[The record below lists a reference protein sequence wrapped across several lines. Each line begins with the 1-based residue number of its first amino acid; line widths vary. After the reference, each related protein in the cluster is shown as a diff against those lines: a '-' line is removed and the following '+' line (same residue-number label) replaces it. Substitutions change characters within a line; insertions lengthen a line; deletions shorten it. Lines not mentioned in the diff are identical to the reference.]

1 MDPMTPTA
9 VQQQLARQ
17 EQRKWEQDRLEW
29 ADSHPMMA
37 LLSECL
43 TLSPLI
49 SQRFDTA
56 STDGRHLYFS
66 PDYSASLTNESR
78 RFLHAHLI
86 WHCMAGHL
94 SAPLVAHRHRW
105 HLACDHEVN
114 ALLLALDFPLPSNA
128 LLFPVCVGRSALD
141 VYQWLEGH
149 PDTSLESTIDVHP
162 AALWSHLPG
171 TAPDERVLALWRRRA
186 HMAAR
191 ETGTLPESVAK
202 FCEAR

>member
-29 ADSHPMMA
+29 ADSHPLMA

-78 RFLHAHLI
+78 RFYTH
-86 WHCMAGHL
+86 
-94 SAPLVAHRHRW
+94 
-105 HLACDHEVN
+105 
-114 ALLLALDFPLPSNA
+114 
-128 LLFPVCVGRSALD
+128 
-141 VYQWLEGH
+141 
-149 PDTSLESTIDVHP
+149 TSS
-162 AALWSHLPG
+162 G
-171 TAPDERVLALWRRRA
+171 TAWPA
-186 HMAAR
+186 
-191 ETGTLPESVAK
+191 T
-202 FCEAR
+202 